1 MFKPSQP
8 MMARLR
14 LTTKQVNGGYYKGT
28 RTGSMGYFDPK
39 GNYVIDWK
47 KVRTYVVPEGLD
59 TFKLTPFVSKR
70 MDSTPS
76 VYKKQIERN
85 GRTYTVIDSMKGTDF
100 LDQWYSSNPDE
111 VLARET
117 AEREAM
123 DDSTTSKQ

>member
-1 MFKPSQP
+1 
-8 MMARLR
+8 
-14 LTTKQVNGGYYKGT
+14 
-28 RTGSMGYFDPK
+28 
-39 GNYVIDWK
+39 
-47 KVRTYVVPEGLD
+47 
-59 TFKLTPFVSKR
+59 